1 MNNEIE
7 YQDTPTPNRE
17 YKDRLFRA
25 VFKEKRYL
33 LDLYNA
39 VNNTNYQDPEALQ
52 VNTLE
57 NIIYLSMKNDISFL
71 ISGTMNLYEHQSSYN
86 PNMPIRGLMY
96 FGKLYDKY
104 ITQNNINIFSSSL
117 KKLPVPQYFIF
128 YNGTKDEPDQTPLR
142 LSDAFFPASIE
153 KPPCLE
159 CTATM
164 LNINYG
170 HNKALLEKCRRLEE
184 YSLFVTTVRG
194 HLKQGL
200 ELKTAVS
207 TAVDECINRNILED
221 ILTEQK
227 SEVIQMVLETFNK
240 EAYEKDIREEGRE
253 EGILIGHTEEREN
266 SIRILLNTYL
276 EFHLSRE
283 NAKDKLME
291 KYALSGE
298 NAEEYLQ
305 KYWTV

>member
-7 YQDTPTPNRE
+7 YQDNHTPNRE

-39 VNNTNYQDPEALQ
+39 VNNTNYQNPDELQ

-104 ITQNNINIFSSSL
+104 ITQNHINVFSSSL

-128 YNGTKDEPDQTPLR
+128 YNGTKAEPDQTVLR
-142 LSDAFFPASIE
+142 LSDAFFPASSE

-170 HNKALLEKCRRLEE
+170 HNKALMEKCRRLEE
-184 YSLFVTTVRG
+184 YSLFVASARA
-194 HLKQGL
+194 HLSKGKDL
-200 ELKTAVS
+200 ETAIS
-207 TAVDECINRNILED
+207 DAVDECIDRNILKD

-240 EAYEKDIREEGRE
+240 EDYENDIRGEGRD
-253 EGILIGHTEEREN
+253 EEREN
-266 SIRILLNTYL
+266 GIRILIKSYSTHN
-276 EFHLSRE
+276 LSKAD
-283 NAKDKLME
+283 AKETLME
-291 KYALSGE
+291 EYSLSATE
-298 NAEEYLQ
+298 AEEHLL
-305 KYWTV
+305 KYWPA